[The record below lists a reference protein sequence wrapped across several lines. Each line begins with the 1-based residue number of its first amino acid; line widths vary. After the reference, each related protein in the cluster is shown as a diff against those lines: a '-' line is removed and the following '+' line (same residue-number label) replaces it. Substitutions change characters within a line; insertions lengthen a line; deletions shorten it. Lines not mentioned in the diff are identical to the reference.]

1 VKNVAR
7 ILLRFSEE
15 IVEQPITAQVIL
27 EHGVPI
33 SIVAARINSK
43 GGEILAEV
51 PSTHVEEVVD
61 AFRERGVTVTV
72 PKLIEV
78 NSEKCFDCGA
88 CFSLCPV
95 SAIAFKED
103 LSVVFDEEK
112 CIGSPCSLCVDA
124 CLARAIRLV
133 EQHSSGL
140 TK

>member
-1 VKNVAR
+1 VKTVSR
-7 ILLRFSEE
+7 ILLRFSEK

-33 SIVAARINSK
+33 SIVAAHIDSQ

-51 PSTHVEEVVD
+51 SSTYVSKVIA
-61 AFRERGVTVTV
+61 AFRKKGVTVTI

-78 NSEKCFDCGA
+78 DSEKCFDCGA

-95 SAIAFKED
+95 GAIAFKED
-103 LSVVFDEEK
+103 FSVVFDEKK
-112 CIGSPCSLCVDA
+112 CIGSPCGLCVDA
-124 CLARAIRLV
+124 CPARAIRLV

-140 TK
+140 IK